1 MLKKRSNLAA
11 TFALTLLLGF
21 MSVTSAS
28 QATASSG
35 TSDIDGAFR
44 EGTAELTVHLT
55 PHAEEGTAFD
65 SGDQAATVPEGF
77 YRCQLTGEILPL
89 RIWWKCPLAVGDTM
103 TVTQPTISD
112 LASFKPQ
119 TPTIAGEPD
128 GWALKGRAANFIA
141 PVDAHVVAGTL
152 LGRPADVRFTPVT
165 WHWNFG
171 DGSTATSSSGGDTWG
186 HLGLPR
192 FSTTP
197 TSHVYRE
204 RSRYTVSLGIEYR
217 ADYRYDGGDW
227 NPIEGTLT
235 VPVGSE
241 PVRVFVGSTV
251 LTARGCDGRDAA
263 SC

>member
-1 MLKKRSNLAA
+1 MLKRLLAVSVA
-11 TFALTLLLGF
+11 TVIVLFADTTAMANDNTTWTGSVDVDGYLG
-21 MSVTSAS
+21 MGQVDVSATHS
-28 QATASSG
+28 WVSEEREVASSG
-35 TSDIDGAFR
+35 GRPVKYGSLPPGLVRCFTDGQVTIRVERCPNPA
-44 EGTAELTVHLT
+44 
-55 PHAEEGTAFD
+55 D
-65 SGDQAATVPEGF
+65 AAPV
-77 YRCQLTGEILPL
+77 
-89 RIWWKCPLAVGDTM
+89 
-103 TVTQPTISD
+103 QPTISD

-128 GWALKGRAANFIA
+128 GWALKGRPANFVA

-171 DGSTATSSSGGDTWG
+171 DGSTATSSSGGDTWE